1 MENKNKKDMSVDDLV
16 NQLKIVLDIND
27 EEMADKPAAAEEEE
41 PFVQEIDPE
50 SVDDIEGIRTDT
62 GTIDPESVKSITDK
76 IRLLDRYFES
86 EEEKKKDKKKDRKK
100 KREKKARDKNRQ
112 KPDDIADIDVGPV
125 KPEKIDDVPS
135 PIDLPKDEDEPQQAP
150 SEKDLTDFANKIGAM
165 FSDPE
170 PDEDV
175 KKPEQE
181 ISGPGPDPDN
191 DDDMIIADVTKIE
204 VKPQEAEKT
213 TVMQNGDDDP
223 FVHDAISAAPEDY
236 EGGETRQFKQ
246 PEQSEVV
253 LEDLTIAELNE
264 NSEDSAYG
272 KKNGSY
278 SVSDEAIME
287 AFGEAPEKKEPELA
301 QTYAD
306 LPGDEKDE
314 PEEEDDGDDGREAA
328 ARGFDEFT
336 SYDQRKTFLD
346 TFKKNYSST
355 KLSLIFSSIFAA
367 LVFIYECLS
376 FSGDKFPFF
385 CSPENNPSVFILIDL
400 QLFAFCAI
408 FAVKYIVSG
417 LKGVFSGKATAS
429 SVGALAVIFTF
440 IYGIIAAI
448 TGKPAAHPLM
458 SASALS
464 VVLMLAA
471 ELRCIKRDTLNFR
484 IISGVGNKPKFV
496 MESYTPR
503 KNSAEDREFYD
514 YVPEDPT
521 MLRISKTNFVRG
533 FAASNMKS
541 TTTKNY
547 VNLMFPVLALI
558 FAGVLAVVLIVKK
571 DLGPAINAA
580 YTASALCMPAAVFSA
595 ITLPSFSCAK
605 KTYADDSCVISEA
618 AAEEYADA
626 SVVSFEDSDVFP
638 PSLDK
643 ITSVRVFNE
652 SRMDHIM
659 YVLTSLFRKIGG
671 PIQTICEKAA
681 HDYHEFSRDV
691 TIDNAVEGGVEA
703 TIDSQKVLL
712 GSATYMGSKLDP
724 QYTLDDKQYEKDDK
738 SRIMYMIINDVLCA
752 KFYIEYEM
760 DKDFLSVIKQLS
772 TSTRCVAIRT
782 LDPNID
788 TKMIKD
794 RLDTE
799 IYHCRLIRSR
809 ENERRG
815 DVSKSSRGAVVS
827 RNSVKALLRTLML
840 CDKTVYSSKINMVI
854 CFLAVIIG
862 LLFSIILIM
871 TGTFDAISALHAL
884 GYQLLLCLVIR
895 IVTKINV

>member
-41 PFVQEIDPE
+41 PFVEEIDPE

-125 KPEKIDDVPS
+125 KPDKIDDVPS

-367 LVFIYECLS
+367 FVFIYECLS

-417 LKGVFSGKATAS
+417 LKGVFSGKATTA

-440 IYGIIAAI
+440 VYGIIAAI

-854 CFLAVIIG
+854 CFLAVVIG

-895 IVTKINV
+895 IVTKINI

>member
-1 MENKNKKDMSVDDLV
+1 
-16 NQLKIVLDIND
+16 
-27 EEMADKPAAAEEEE
+27 
-41 PFVQEIDPE
+41 
-50 SVDDIEGIRTDT
+50 
-62 GTIDPESVKSITDK
+62 
-76 IRLLDRYFES
+76 
-86 EEEKKKDKKKDRKK
+86 
-100 KREKKARDKNRQ
+100 
-112 KPDDIADIDVGPV
+112 
-125 KPEKIDDVPS
+125 
-135 PIDLPKDEDEPQQAP
+135 
-150 SEKDLTDFANKIGAM
+150 
-165 FSDPE
+165 
-170 PDEDV
+170 
-175 KKPEQE
+175 
-181 ISGPGPDPDN
+181 
-191 DDDMIIADVTKIE
+191 MIIVDVTKID
-204 VKPQEAEKT
+204 VKSHEKEKT
-213 TVMQNGDDDP
+213 TVMRDGDDDP
-223 FVHDAISAAPEDY
+223 FVHDAISAPPEDY

-246 PEQSEVV
+246 PEQNDVAF
-253 LEDLTIAELNE
+253 EDLTIAELNE
-264 NSEDSAYG
+264 NSGDSQYG

-314 PEEEDDGDDGREAA
+314 PEAEDDGDDGKEAA

-355 KLSLIFSSIFAA
+355 KLALIFSSVFAA

-558 FAGVLAVVLIVKK
+558 FAGVLAVVLIVRK

-671 PIQTICEKAA
+671 PIRTICEKAA

-703 TIDSQKVLL
+703 TIDSQQVLL